1 MARFKKLPQKKNEGK
16 IIYNNSIV
24 DGIVLL
30 AIAEL
35 DNVELYSF
43 ADKKKMRSNA
53 IKISS
58 DKEGVKV
65 SVAIKVHYSQSI
77 SDVAFRVQ
85 EAIRHN
91 VEAMTEYK
99 VSSVDVSV
107 LGVMFN
113 EIPAIPTPTENK
125 TNKEENNNIIEKA

>member
-65 SVAIKVHYSQSI
+65 SVAIKVHYSQSV
-77 SDVAFRVQ
+77 SEVAFRVQ

-91 VEAMTEYK
+91 VEAMTEYH
-99 VSSVDVSV
+99 VESVNVHV
-107 LGVMFN
+107 YGVNFD
-113 EIPAIPTPTENK
+113 EKSAPIVAET
-125 TNKEENNNIIEKA
+125 EENNTTTQG

>member
-16 IIYNNSIV
+16 IVYNNSIV

-35 DNVELYSF
+35 DNVELFSF
-43 ADKKKMRSNA
+43 ADKKKMRSKA

-58 DKEGVKV
+58 EKYGVKV

-113 EIPAIPTPTENK
+113 EIPTIPTPIEDKNK
-125 TNKEENNNIIEKA
+125 KVENNTTEKA